1 MKVLIPYPDTL
12 VKFFKNIIGDEAEV
26 IQSDLTAD
34 SMLDL
39 GGDAEIVVSV
49 RVPGEFIRRSSN
61 LRMIQTFGAGIDK
74 LDLDGVRERGDIIV
88 CNNHVNSAEVA
99 EYAISLLFA
108 VAKNLIPSD
117 RELRAGNWIHR
128 WGGPVPNL
136 EILGKNALIIGLG
149 HIGADIAKRLRSFN
163 VTLTAATRSG
173 SSKVDDLVDEVI
185 SINGI
190 KPHVEKADF
199 VILSLPLTEESRN
212 LVNREFL
219 SWMKTT
225 SILVN
230 ISRAEIVDEAALYEA
245 LREKRIH
252 GAGIDVWWRYPKK
265 RRETVIPPA
274 DVPFHELDNIVISPH
289 RAAYS
294 ENIKHDLYQFAAE
307 NILRFIR
314 GEAPQNQVDLERGY

>member
-26 IQSDLTAD
+26 IQSELSVE
-34 SMLDL
+34 SMLDR
-39 GGDAEIVVSV
+39 GGDAEIVASV
-49 RVPGEFIRRSSN
+49 RVPGEFIRNSSK
-61 LRMIQTFGAGIDK
+61 LRMIQTLGAGIDK
-74 LDLDGVRERGDIIV
+74 IDLDGVREQGNIIV

-108 VAKNLIPSD
+108 VTKNIIPSD

-128 WGGPVPNL
+128 WGGPIPNL
-136 EILGKNALIIGLG
+136 EIRGKNVLIIGLG
-149 HIGADIAKRLRSFN
+149 HIGIDIAKRLRSFD

-173 SSKVDDLVDEVI
+173 SSNEVDLVDKVV
-185 SINGI
+185 SINTI
-190 KPHVEKADF
+190 KPHVEVADF
-199 VILSLPLTEESRN
+199 VILALPLTEESKN

-230 ISRAEIVDEAALYEA
+230 ISRGEIVDEAALYEA
-245 LREKRIH
+245 LNEKRIH
-252 GAGIDVWWRYPKK
+252 GAGVDVWWRYPKK
-265 RRETVIPPA
+265 WRETAIPPS

-294 ENIKHDLYQFAAE
+294 ENTKRDLYQFAAE

-314 GEAPQNQVDLERGY
+314 GETPLNKIDLERGY

>member
-1 MKVLIPYPDTL
+1 MKVLIPYPDAL
-12 VKFFKNIIGDEAEV
+12 VKFFENIIGDDAEV
-26 IQSDLTAD
+26 VQSELTVE
-34 SMLDL
+34 SMLDQ
-39 GGDAEIVVSV
+39 GGDAEIVASV
-49 RVPGEFIRRSSN
+49 RVPGEFIRKSSN

-74 LDLDGVRERGDIIV
+74 IDLDGVKERGDIIV
-88 CNNHVNSAEVA
+88 CNNHINSAEVA

-128 WGGPVPNL
+128 WGGPVANL
-136 EILGKNALIIGLG
+136 EIRGKNVLIIGLG
-149 HIGADIAKRLRSFN
+149 HIGADIAKRLRPFD

-173 SSKVDDLVDEVI
+173 FSNEVDLVDKVV
-185 SINGI
+185 SINAI
-190 KPHVEKADF
+190 KPHVEEADF
-199 VILSLPLTEESRN
+199 VILSLPLTEESKN

-230 ISRAEIVDEAALYEA
+230 ISRGEIVDEAALYEA
-245 LREKRIH
+245 LKENRIH
-252 GAGIDVWWRYPKK
+252 GAGVDVWWRYPKIW
-265 RRETVIPPA
+265 RETAISPA
-274 DVPFHELDNIVISPH
+274 DVPFHVLDNIVISPH

-294 ENIKHDLYQFAAE
+294 ENTKRDLYQFAAE

-314 GEAPQNQVDLERGY
+314 GEPPLNKIDLERGY